1 MENVDVDFDKNFNE
15 LEDKIKSCTL
25 CRLHETRTQAVPGAG
40 DCHAKILFV
49 GEGPGKQE
57 DLKGIPFVGAAGN
70 FLNELL
76 ESINLR
82 REDIYITNIVKCRP
96 PSNRDPRED
105 EMEICLPYLRE
116 QFKLMKPALIC
127 TLGRFAAKKL
137 IDPNIFISRDH
148 GKLYKK
154 KGQVFCALY
163 HPAAALYNGNL
174 KDVLKKDFV
183 LLKEFLEKART

>member
-1 MENVDVDFDKNFNE
+1 MASVDVDFDIKFDE
-15 LEDKIKSCTL
+15 LDRQIKSCTL

-40 DCHAKILFV
+40 DRHAKIMFV

-57 DLKGIPFVGAAGN
+57 DSKGIPFVGAAGN

-76 ESINLR
+76 DYINLQR
-82 REDIYITNIVKCRP
+82 NDIYITNIVKCRP

-105 EMEICLPYLRE
+105 EMETCLPYLRE
-116 QFKLMKPALIC
+116 QFKLMRPKLIC
-127 TLGRFAAKKL
+127 TLGRFAAQKL

-148 GKLYKK
+148 GKLFRK

-163 HPAAALYNGNL
+163 HPAAALYNNSL
-174 KDVLKKDFV
+174 KEVLRKDFLV
-183 LLKEFLEKART
+183 LRGFLDL